1 MNERYI
7 VALTQQERERLE
19 TLARG
24 GSALVRDVK
33 RAQILLAADND
44 ISDGRIAAAV
54 RVGTATVYRRS
65 DVS

>member
-44 ISDGRIAAAV
+44 ISDGRIAAV
-54 RVGTATVYRRS
+54 RTRRTASIADRG
-65 DVS
+65 